1 MTGGDHRIHKM
12 GARCGGGPEDWR
24 KASVTFIDRKGKKE
38 EAGNYR
44 PVSLTS
50 ISGKA
55 TGLQP
60 CLWLPLVDGLA
71 NSAITDNSKG

>member
-38 EAGNYR
+38 EAGNYG

-55 TGLQP
+55 TGAAMF
-60 CLWLPLVDGLA
+60 VA
-71 NSAITDNSKG
+71 AIGRWVSKQCDN